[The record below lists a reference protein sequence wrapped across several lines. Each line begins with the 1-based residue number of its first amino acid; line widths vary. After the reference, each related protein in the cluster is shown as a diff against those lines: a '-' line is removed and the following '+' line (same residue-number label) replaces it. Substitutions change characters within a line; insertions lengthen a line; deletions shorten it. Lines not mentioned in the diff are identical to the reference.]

1 MLKKTEI
8 ENKLTEL
15 KPILSYRYF
24 VKQVGLFGSYSNNM
38 QTEDS
43 DIDILVQFEKGKK
56 GFFNFIRLKIFL
68 EKELGAKIDL
78 VMKDS
83 VKPRLKKRIYGEVRY
98 V

>member
-8 ENKLTEL
+8 ENKLAEL
-15 KPILSYRYF
+15 KPILSSKYY
-24 VKQVGLFGSYSNNM
+24 VKQVGLFGSYSENL
-38 QTEDS
+38 QTEES
-43 DIDILVQFEKGKK
+43 DIDILVQFEKGNK

-68 EKELGAKIDL
+68 ENELGKKVDL

-83 VKPRLKKRIYGEVRY
+83 VKSRLKKRIFKEVRY